1 MMLRCL
7 ACSIVMVAVMA
18 ATCLCADPSSLAF
31 KPGDEGGFYG
41 EEKGTSLGR
50 KGDITDFGNP
60 GNR

>member
-31 KPGDEGGFYG
+31 KPGDQEGFYG
-41 EEKGTSLGR
+41 EEKGTSLILVTR
-50 KGDITDFGNP
+50 VTDNQ
-60 GNR
+60 

>member
-31 KPGDEGGFYG
+31 KPGDEEGFYG
-41 EEKGTSLGR
+41 EEKGRR